1 MIRQTLETFFISLF
15 DSRFKINCTCCAYF
29 IFFRIIA
36 VLVTKQASLF
46 QIYEEMRWPVIWKMS
61 ELVGRHKNAS
71 VSVVKITFY
80 IYFLEWID
88 NFFLSSSVENDF
100 SLKVR
105 YRISLSYY
113 AAKLVFVASDVFMSC
128 PSTRK
133 IKFRYWNSKCINI
146 LQVYF

>member
-100 SLKVR
+100 SLKDTEFLWATMLQSWFLLLLMFLWVVLLLER
-105 YRISLSYY
+105 LN
-113 AAKLVFVASDVFMSC
+113 SDIEIPNV
-128 PSTRK
+128 
-133 IKFRYWNSKCINI
+133 
-146 LQVYF
+146 